1 MNLSPSLIITL
12 SLLLAGIYGS
22 IHNECTCIHDGKNRC
37 LCEGGIDTFPT
48 FLYAGRLHSLSFINA
63 NITSIHA
70 NSLEHYKATLSELSI
85 TRMRRLVT
93 IDDGVLQDFQQLNF
107 LTVIQTPLSKL
118 PKMSGLGVHIP
129 MHRIDFENNKIR
141 IIRTNNVRV
150 RTDDMFLNYNAIT
163 TIEGW
168 AFNGSEISKLSL
180 KGNKELSDIAV
191 SAFQGLKSLREIDLS
206 DTSLSYLPVLGLE
219 ELEIL
224 NLENTKTLRTIPSIY
239 DLKNLKKALLTYSF
253 HCCAFQYPAKHN
265 PKRHKVY
272 IEQLNR
278 FCKSVSRRN
287 ERDMEEGFG
296 EIVPAFHNSSNLIN
310 PSNVDGEVEKKV
322 HHGIFHQISASIS
335 YGKNYELCGK
345 ITRRKPVDCRPQ
357 PNALN
362 PCEDMMSWAW
372 LRISVWIVLSSAIFG
387 NVAVLAVH
395 IFIRSEKNVPRLLMG
410 NLAFADLC
418 MAFYLLLL
426 AIMDLI
432 STETYFNF
440 AYMWQEGYGCRIAG
454 FLTVFASQLSLFT
467 LCVLTIERWFAIRH
481 ALYSNIIDIKL
492 AFKIMASG
500 WIYSLTMAILPLCG
514 VSSYSN
520 TSICLPM
527 EIGDKF
533 SLAYVIVLLSMAA
546 FGFGLMC
553 FCYIQ
558 IYLSLNYETRTRGEG
573 SIAKKITILVGT
585 NFICWAPIAFFSV
598 TAVAGF
604 PLISVTQSKI
614 LLVFFYP
621 LNSCANPFLYAILTR
636 QYRKDIVMLLARH
649 GMCHQCAR
657 KYTFVYSR
665 PLSNNNR
672 NTGETQ
678 L

>member
-1 MNLSPSLIITL
+1 M
-12 SLLLAGIYGS
+12 
-22 IHNECTCIHDGKNRC
+22 
-37 LCEGGIDTFPT
+37 
-48 FLYAGRLHSLSFINA
+48 SFINA

-107 LTVIQTPLSKL
+107 L
-118 PKMSGLGVHIP
+118 
-129 MHRIDFENNKIR
+129 DFENNKIR

-265 PKRHKVY
+265 PKRHKISFVVPEINAHRSFTFNKVY

-310 PSNVDGEVEKKV
+310 PSNVDAIIKKN
-322 HHGIFHQISASIS
+322 F
-335 YGKNYELCGK
+335 
-345 ITRRKPVDCRPQ
+345 RKPVDCRPQ

-514 VSSYSN
+514 VS
-520 TSICLPM
+520 T
-527 EIGDKF
+527 
-533 SLAYVIVLLSMAA
+533 

-636 QYRKDIVMLLARH
+636 QYRKDIVMLLARPMNVPFPAAASTQRNYKIFLAPFSVLANTIFI
-649 GMCHQCAR
+649 GW
-657 KYTFVYSR
+657 FGLLEVYLPPFPMLYS
-665 PLSNNNR
+665 PITITKEKFANQIGNKI
-672 NTGETQ
+672 EI
-678 L
+678 